1 MVASYSEIF
10 GDGSMHLS
18 FLTNGGDIDSYILT
32 QPQVVL
38 LYKSLHN
45 ELVRYRERLI
55 KEQEAQTGNK
65 PKPAGKN
72 PTLSSEP
79 KDIA

>member
-18 FLTNGGDIDSYILT
+18 FMTNGGDIDSYMLS

-45 ELVRYRERLI
+45 ELVRYRERLV
-55 KEQEAQTGNK
+55 KAQEEQK
-65 PKPAGKN
+65 PQSFGKT
-72 PTLSSEP
+72 PPQPPQP
-79 KDIA
+79 KGAA